1 MLKEKK
7 CALQSY
13 VLGFSMHGRLTGD
26 QRILDAGNELA
37 PGIRQTSVIS
47 VYRGQGTS
55 FTCGILRHVFTFIR
69 PEKMC
74 QESNVL

>member
-7 CALQSY
+7 SY
-13 VLGFSMHGRLTGD
+13 SLGFSMHERLTED
-26 QRILDAGNELA
+26 QRIFDAGDELD
-37 PGIRQTSVIS
+37 PGIRQTPVIS